1 MKIYHLIEHAHISL
15 DVVDDALRYQINQA
29 YTPDQWVQA
38 VKYWLRGL
46 QKQHT
51 VSGKI
56 IGQMRDICWDYDRND
71 SLTATQ
77 CLFLSN
83 NLLDHWDQLNY
94 ESRSWVTM

>member
-1 MKIYHLIEHAHISL
+1 MKIYHLIEQAHIAL
-15 DVVDDALRYQINQA
+15 DVVDDALRYQINKS
-29 YTPDQWVQA
+29 YEPDVWVQA
-38 VKYWLRGL
+38 TKYWLRGL
-46 QKQHT
+46 EKQHT

-71 SLTATQ
+71 GLTATQ